1 MTGTYKAQ
9 QAREIIS
16 LDDQALH
23 PFPVCMWLK
32 CGMLTFYSVFPPYLI
47 LQIFV
52 PPRILQETVHKLAG
66 PDLTLKNKAKL
77 TIKMLTHYAEE
88 GLGRSPRLDRE
99 AKRKCKGHQREKFW
113 VEEPIGFYFTTQHLF
128 LLDF

>member
-16 LDDQALH
+16 SDDQALH

-32 CGMLTFYSVFPPYLI
+32 CGMLTFCSVFPPYLI

-88 GLGRSPRLDRE
+88 GLGRSPRLDGE
-99 AKRKCKGHQREKFW
+99 AKRKCSKG
-113 VEEPIGFYFTTQHLF
+113 IGERNSGLKN
-128 LLDF
+128 LLASS